1 MSSYQQEHF
10 ETFFMI
16 QQHFAALSPLKRRKL
31 EATVSD
37 YLSFRK
43 ETDDF
48 LAAHFS
54 EICTEQCYQS
64 RVSACCSK
72 EGIIAFFADAAINAL
87 LSQPEEI
94 EAILTLLQQENK
106 SFKCVYLGEKG
117 CVWRLKP
124 IVCEMFLCGQAEKQV
139 FATHP
144 DAKKTW
150 DELNQRKKKYTWP
163 DQPVLFDM
171 LERYFLDAGYSS
183 PLMYMHTS
191 PGLLRVKKLARKNQ
205 PRMNTD

>member
-1 MSSYQQEHF
+1 MVAMSPYQQEHL

-16 QQHFAALSPLKRRKL
+16 QHHLASLSPLKRRKL
-31 EATVSD
+31 EAMIED
-37 YLSFRK
+37 YLAFRK

-54 EICTEQCYQS
+54 EICTEQCYRN

-87 LSQPEEI
+87 LSQNEEI
-94 EAILTLLQQENK
+94 EAIMAVLQRENK

-117 CVWRLKP
+117 CLWRIKP
-124 IVCEMFLCGQAEKQV
+124 IVCEMFLCEQAEKKI
-139 FATHP
+139 FAAHP
-144 DAKKTW
+144 DAKKIW

-171 LERYFLDAGYSS
+171 LERYFLDAGCSS

-191 PGLLRVKKLARKNQ
+191 PGLLRMKKLARKH
-205 PRMNTD
+205 